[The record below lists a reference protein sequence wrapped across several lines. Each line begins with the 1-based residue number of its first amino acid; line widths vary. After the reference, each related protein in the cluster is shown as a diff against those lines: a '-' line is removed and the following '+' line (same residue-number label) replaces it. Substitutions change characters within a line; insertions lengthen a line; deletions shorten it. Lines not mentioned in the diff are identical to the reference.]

1 MDAQSIRTSA
11 NVPESSQGIDA
22 AKKITFATTGLGNS
36 GYQSTGAGTCSV
48 WGICAAACPFPVFP
62 GSVIFEA

>member
-22 AKKITFATTGLGNS
+22 AKKIKGSYLEPS
-36 GYQSTGAGTCSV
+36 SL
-48 WGICAAACPFPVFP
+48 CPRR
-62 GSVIFEA
+62 G